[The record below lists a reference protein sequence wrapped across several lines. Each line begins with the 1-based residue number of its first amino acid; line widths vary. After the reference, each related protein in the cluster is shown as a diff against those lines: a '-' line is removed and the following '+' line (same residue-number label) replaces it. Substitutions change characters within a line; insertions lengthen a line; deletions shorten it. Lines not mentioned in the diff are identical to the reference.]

1 MGKDYYKILGIDKG
15 ASDAD
20 IKKAYR
26 KMAMKY
32 HPDKNKDASA
42 EGKFKEVAEAY
53 DVLSDPQKREI
64 FDRYGEEGLKGNGPS
79 PSGNGSSGGAAP
91 GYHYTFQ
98 GDPRDIFSQFMG
110 GDDIINQLFGGSMG
124 GMGGMGGSSFMGGM
138 GGMPGMSGGMG
149 NMNGFSQGGHPKKK
163 LVHDPAIEKEI
174 AVSLEELYKGIV
186 KKIKITKK
194 VVQQNGATKVESK
207 VLEINIKPG
216 WKEGTKIT
224 FHKEGD
230 EKPGH
235 IPADIIFVVK
245 QKPHDLYEREGSNIV
260 YKHKI
265 TLREA
270 LLGTEISVP
279 LIDGTRERLRLEPI
293 ISPQTTRIISG
304 KGMPDPK
311 SQRRGDFVVKF
322 DIQFPSR
329 IPPEAREFVTRYF

>member
-32 HPDKNKDASA
+32 HPDKNKDPSA
-42 EGKFKEVAEAY
+42 EAKFKEIAEAY
-53 DVLSDPQKREI
+53 DVLSDPQKKEV
-64 FDRYGEEGLKGNGPS
+64 FDKYGEEGLKGTGGS
-79 PSGNGSSGGAAP
+79 PAGNGGGAGP
-91 GYHYTFQ
+91 GFHYTFQ
-98 GDPRDIFSQFMG
+98 GDPRDIFAQFMG
-110 GDDIINQLFGGSMG
+110 GDDIINQLFGSMG
-124 GMGGMGGSSFMGGM
+124 GGGSSFMGGM
-138 GGMPGMSGGMG
+138 GGMPGMSGMGGMG
-149 NMNGFSQGGHPKKK
+149 GMGGMNGFTSGGHHQKKK
-163 LVHDPAIEKEI
+163 AVQDPPIEREL

-194 VVQQNGATKVESK
+194 VIQATGATKVESK
-207 VLEINIKPG
+207 VLEINVKPG

-230 EKPGH
+230 ERPGH
-235 IPADIIFVVK
+235 IAADIIFVLK
-245 QKPHDLYEREGSNIV
+245 QKPHTIYEREGSNII

-270 LLGTEISVP
+270 LLGTEIHVP
-279 LIDGTRERLRLEPI
+279 LIDGSRERLRLEPI

-311 SQRRGDFVVKF
+311 VQRKGDFVVKF
-322 DIQFPSR
+322 DIQFPKHLSA
-329 IPPEAREFVTRYF
+329 EARDFVARHF

>member
-1 MGKDYYKILGIDKG
+1 MGKDYYKILGIDKN
-15 ASDAD
+15 ASEAD

-32 HPDKNKDASA
+32 HPDKNKDPSA
-42 EGKFKEVAEAY
+42 EAKFKEVAEAY
-53 DVLSDPQKREI
+53 DVLSDPQKKEV
-64 FDRYGEEGLKGNGPS
+64 FDKYGEEGLKGTGGGGPG
-79 PSGNGSSGGAAP
+79 GNGGASGP
-91 GYHYTFQ
+91 GFHYTFQ
-98 GDPRDIFSQFMG
+98 GDPRDIFAQFMG

-124 GMGGMGGSSFMGGM
+124 GMGGSSFMGGM
-138 GGMPGMSGGMG
+138 GGMPNMGG
-149 NMNGFSQGGHPKKK
+149 MNGFTSGGHQRKKS
-163 LVHDPAIEKEI
+163 VQDPPIEREL

-194 VVQQNGATKVESK
+194 VVQPNGGTKVESK
-207 VLEINIKPG
+207 VLEINVKPG

-230 EKPGH
+230 ERPGH
-235 IPADIIFVVK
+235 IPADIIFVLK
-245 QKPHDLYEREGSNIV
+245 QKPHNLYEREGFNIV

-279 LIDGTRERLRLEPI
+279 LIDGSRERLRLEPV
-293 ISPQTTRIISG
+293 ISPKTTRIISG

-311 SQRRGDFVVKF
+311 AQRKGDFVVKF
-322 DIQFPSR
+322 DIQFPKQLSSEVR
-329 IPPEAREFVTRYF
+329 DFVARNF